1 VGAQAGTEA
10 PLRVVFDTNV
20 LVSALLFRQGRLSWL
35 RQSWQHGGVIPLA
48 DNQTVDELIR
58 VLGYPKFAL
67 TKAQIEELLGLYLP
81 FVEIVNTS
89 GRSGN
94 GLPKC
99 RDASDQ
105 KFVALAQG
113 GSADT
118 LVTGDKAL
126 LELQGRTRFLI
137 ETPAAFM
144 QRLGKPK

>member
-1 VGAQAGTEA
+1 MGAQAGEET

-35 RQSWQHGGVIPLA
+35 RQLWQQGGFVPLG
-48 DNQTVDELIR
+48 DNHTVGELIR
-58 VLGYPKFAL
+58 VLGYSKFSL

-81 FVEIVNTS
+81 FVEIVSTSARS
-89 GRSGN
+89 GR

-105 KFVALAQG
+105 KFVALAQCG
-113 GSADT
+113 NADT

-144 QRLGKPK
+144 QRLGRHK